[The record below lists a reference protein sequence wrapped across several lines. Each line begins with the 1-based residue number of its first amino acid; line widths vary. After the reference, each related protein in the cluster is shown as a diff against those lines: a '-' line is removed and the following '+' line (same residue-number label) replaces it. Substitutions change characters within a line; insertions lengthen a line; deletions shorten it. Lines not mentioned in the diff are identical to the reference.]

1 MTEMGTVDDDELI
14 ECIFV
19 GSHVGSE
26 RIGLSHDDAIVF
38 LHAVDETWLVTVHL
52 TTELIKMNGYRM
64 LELMSP
70 AHVPVVV
77 EFISFWNNVVQAED
91 DNDWED
97 SNALSLGKAIDELN
111 FAIWPFG
118 DEAEEELRY

>member
-1 MTEMGTVDDDELI
+1 MVIDEVENDEHDQEQQHAVEMDFDEDSRLNLTLRHVNLHIGDVMQRMTEMGTVDDDELI

-52 TTELIKMNGYRM
+52 TTELIKMNG
-64 LELMSP
+64 
-70 AHVPVVV
+70 
-77 EFISFWNNVVQAED
+77 
-91 DNDWED
+91 
-97 SNALSLGKAIDELN
+97 
-111 FAIWPFG
+111 
-118 DEAEEELRY
+118 